1 MVKRLVDWVVDTLD
15 NKMTRWEI
23 RLQQKRR

>member
-1 MVKRLVDWVVDTLD
+1 MAKRIADWVVNTLD

>member
-1 MVKRLVDWVVDTLD
+1 MVKKLVDWVVNTLD

>member
-1 MVKRLVDWVVDTLD
+1 MAKLIADTVVDWLD

>member
-1 MVKRLVDWVVDTLD
+1 MVKKLVDWVVDTLD